1 MVTLSES
8 FGMSGEET
16 VSTAEGR
23 RSDLSVRTP
32 GARHGSCCAM
42 PSLRRL
48 PIEMIEGVRLSL
60 AGISAQQV
68 ALVIEGG
75 RAGTTAGG
83 HGLRKVLSQPLIV
96 QALPERQS
104 VQPWSESET
113 NHGGDQFL
121 ALGSASDASVGEG
134 VAAGQVSVA
143 AVLVIPWTPP
153 SAVSGRV
160 GRGIWTWIVVG
171 SGNGYRAIARGISEN
186 GCDDDGMI
194 RVGREGSVAAAF
206 SNQTLSSGPGRV
218 ETDCGP
224 FLTSCG
230 DDGWETGCCLCA
242 FWRQERRV
250 HGCGS
255 VETTCLRGRRDA
267 PCWPDSV
274 G

>member
-1 MVTLSES
+1 
-8 FGMSGEET
+8 
-16 VSTAEGR
+16 
-23 RSDLSVRTP
+23 
-32 GARHGSCCAM
+32 M

-60 AGISAQQV
+60 AGVSAQQV

-96 QALPERQS
+96 QALRERQT

-143 AVLVIPWTPP
+143 AVLVIPWMPP

-160 GRGIWTWIVVG
+160 GRGFGPG
-171 SGNGYRAIARGISEN
+171 S
-186 GCDDDGMI
+186 
-194 RVGREGSVAAAF
+194 
-206 SNQTLSSGPGRV
+206 SSGAGMGTVR
-218 ETDCGP
+218 
-224 FLTSCG
+224 SRG
-230 DDGWETGCCLCA
+230 DL
-242 FWRQERRV
+242 
-250 HGCGS
+250 
-255 VETTCLRGRRDA
+255 
-267 PCWPDSV
+267 
-274 G
+274 